1 MGLED
6 VVVEVLRLL
15 GTQVDGRRLTVEARG
30 HRVELDVA
38 RVRIRPPSMRSPRV
52 RSAPSSRSPSSR
64 SPSSWQD
71 WADSLG
77 EWADWTRWADL
88 TPWPLGAPASGGLAP
103 DVVPASAPPDSG
115 WPALGRL
122 ALALRNVAVDGRTPF
137 EVLDVTAAEVVVEL
151 ARPAALVARDLS
163 LVVEAS
169 GAALRAWLPPELT
182 VRIRADGRLGVTRRG
197 WGPLGEATAALRVV
211 DGLLQVDVDAVEV
224 RGIRLRAPKR
234 LQRRLRLD
242 PASYHPGLR
251 FEEIGVVEAVAG
263 APRRLRARLHLG
275 EWREP
280 ISFEQL
286 GDLQS
291 RLARRAPVTLRSL
304 LGR

>member
-1 MGLED
+1 MTGIDAVGLED

-38 RVRIRPPSMRSPRV
+38 RVRIRPPSMRPPSM
-52 RSAPSSRSPSSR
+52 RSAPS
-64 SPSSWQD
+64 SSWQD

-77 EWADWTRWADL
+77 EWVDWTRWTELA
-88 TPWPLGAPASGGLAP
+88 PWGAPAQSREA
-103 DVVPASAPPDSG
+103 G

-122 ALALRNVAVDGRTPF
+122 ALGLRNVAVDDRTPF

-151 ARPAALVARDLS
+151 ARPATLVARDLS

-169 GAALRAWLPPELT
+169 GAGLRAWLPPELT

-211 DGLLQVDVDAVEV
+211 DGFLEVDVDAVEV
-224 RGIRLRAPKR
+224 RGIRLRAPRR

-251 FEEIGVVEAVAG
+251 FEEIGVVEDVAG
-263 APRRLRARLHLG
+263 ASRRLRARLHLG

-304 LGR
+304 LGG

>member
-1 MGLED
+1 VGLED

-38 RVRIRPPSMRSPRV
+38 RVRMRPPSMRPPSMRSPSGAGAVVPR
-52 RSAPSSRSPSSR
+52 SSRPSPPSP
-64 SPSSWQD
+64 PSSWQD
-71 WADSLG
+71 WADSVG
-77 EWADWTRWADL
+77 EWVDWTRWTELA
-88 TPWPLGAPASGGLAP
+88 PWGAPPQAREP
-103 DVVPASAPPDSG
+103 G

-169 GAALRAWLPPELT
+169 GAALRAWLPPELR
-182 VRIRADGRLGVTRRG
+182 VRLRADGRLGVTRRG

-211 DGLLQVDVDAVEV
+211 DGLLQADVDAVEV
-224 RGIRLRAPKR
+224 RGIRLRAPRR

-251 FEEIGVVEAVAG
+251 FEEIGLVDDVAG
-263 APRRLRARLHLG
+263 ASRRLRARLHLD

-280 ISFEQL
+280 VSFEQL
-286 GDLQS
+286 GDLRS
-291 RLARRAPVTLRSL
+291 RLARRAPLTLRSL
-304 LGR
+304 LGG